1 MSDDEAR
8 GDDVYQPGH
17 SDVDNRPT
25 DDLDLENAVGERDLD
40 ETLDEGYSP
49 PERALG
55 VTKYGTTGEE
65 QREGEALDQRLA
77 QETPDVRPP
86 EGDDVGDLPGGEGE
100 PLDESAADTRAGRIA
115 PVAEEAPRRNI
126 GVLGRDVGI
135 DGGAASA
142 EEAAMH
148 VEPADG
154 EEAGGAR

>member
-1 MSDDEAR
+1 MSDEEAR
-8 GDDVYQPGH
+8 GDDVYQPGN

-65 QREGEALDQRLA
+65 QREGESLDQRLA

-148 VEPADG
+148 VEPAD
-154 EEAGGAR
+154 EEEGGGGR

>member
-1 MSDDEAR
+1 MSEEAAR
-8 GDDVYQPGH
+8 GDDVYQPEN
-17 SDVDNRPT
+17 SDAQNRPT
-25 DDLDLENAVGERDLD
+25 DDLDLENAIGERDLD
-40 ETLDEGYSP
+40 EMLDEGYSP

-55 VTKYGTTGEE
+55 VTKHGTTAEE
-65 QREGEALDQRLA
+65 QREGESLDQRLA

-86 EGDDVGDLPGGEGE
+86 DGDEVGDLPGGEGE
-100 PLDESAADTRAGRIA
+100 PLEEQAADTRAGRIA

-148 VEPADG
+148 VEPPAD
-154 EEAGGAR
+154 EDEAL